1 MGEIQGKY
9 QGFVNYSL
17 ATLML
22 LCVPILQ
29 TNKKNL
35 VEEEKKQLS
44 NVNKQKIGKFAKKT
58 MNFLFKF
65 F

>member
-1 MGEIQGKY
+1 
-9 QGFVNYSL
+9 
-17 ATLML
+17 ML